1 MFNLLIWCA
10 KAFISAL
17 AGLPVPVLG
26 REGTW
31 KTKRGCQNLGR
42 CRWQSALISLVLS
55 CVESKTTAS
64 PKRSSG
70 QLVMAKSAVR

>member
-1 MFNLLIWCA
+1 MCLTYSFGVLRLSQPCRFGQYLFGEGGNVEDEA
-10 KAFISAL
+10 R
-17 AGLPVPVLG
+17 LP
-26 REGTW
+26 E
-31 KTKRGCQNLGR
+31 LGR